1 MNKLFKLPGAL
12 PYLAV
17 VLLNAFVDLGHKITI
32 QNTIFKVYDG
42 NTQIILS
49 AIVNGL
55 ILLPFI
61 LLFSPA
67 GYISDRF
74 AKNQVM
80 RLAAWAAVA
89 ITLGITVC
97 YYLGW
102 FWPAFVLTFLLA
114 IQSAI
119 YSPAKYGY
127 IKLLFG
133 KEHLAEANGL
143 VQAITIGAIL
153 LGTLAFSLLFERWFP
168 AGSNASEGLRVIAP
182 IGWVLVA
189 NSLIECVM
197 AYRLPNLDHER
208 TAPFTDRSF
217 NIDDSFNYRE
227 YLSGSSLK
235 TNIQPVTRN
244 RVIRLSV
251 IGLAVFWSVGQ
262 VMLAAFPAFA
272 KETLAV
278 TNTVV
283 IQGILAA
290 TGIGIAIGSTLVSK
304 WSKGYVE
311 TGLIP
316 IGAIGI
322 SIGLIV
328 LPQLDS
334 VTSLF
339 LDFLFIGLAGG
350 LFIVPLNALIQ
361 FSARD
366 HELGKVLAG
375 NNLIQNI
382 CMLSFLLLTV
392 AFALAGISS
401 QWLLSIIAGVAVLGG
416 LYTVIQLPQSL
427 IRILLTV
434 IMTRRYKVDVQ
445 GIKNLPSSGGVL
457 LLGNHISWIDWAI
470 VQIASPRPIRFV
482 MLKSI
487 YERWYLTGFLKLLGC
502 IPIEPGASSKKSLQ
516 TVAELLDQ
524 GEVVCLFP
532 EGAISRNGH
541 LGEFRRGFEHASE
554 LTTTDIS
561 IVPFYLRGLW
571 GSQFSRSSEKL
582 RSLRSSGLSRDIIVS
597 FGPALPKNTS
607 TDVLKRRVFDLSI
620 QSWQQHINELP
631 SLPQAWIKTV
641 KRVGSEMSIADT
653 LGEPLS
659 ATQSLVAAIAFSKRI
674 KTISQENNIGLLLP
688 TSAGGVLANMATLLL
703 GKTVANLNYSS
714 SPEAIASAV
723 EQAEIKTVYTSKK
736 FLEKL
741 QRKGINLEPALS
753 ASNVIFMEQ
762 VKADVGKLEMLRLWL
777 TVRCLPTRC
786 LQWLYCKSKDADQTA
801 AILFSS
807 GSEGAP
813 KGVMLSHRNIMAN
826 LKQISDVLN
835 TQEDDVVMASLPL
848 FHAFGLTVT
857 QFMPLIEGL
866 PMVCHAD
873 PTDAANI
880 SKAIAK
886 YRATIMCG
894 TSTFLRLFV
903 NNRKVHPLMLESL
916 RIVVAGAEKLND
928 EVRHSFQQKFNKQLL
943 EGYGATETTPVA
955 SVNLP
960 DVLDT
965 SYWKVQ
971 TGGRLGTVGMPLPGT
986 SFKIIDP
993 TTEEELP
1000 TGEAGMIL
1008 IGGSQVMQG
1017 YLKNPEKTAEV
1028 IREIDGQRWY
1038 VTGDKGSIDPDG
1050 FLTIIDRYSRFA
1062 KIGGEMVSLSVVEQQ
1077 IQQALSTLA
1086 ITNLS
1091 ASAEEDIELVAT
1103 TIPDNKKGE
1112 AIIVLCTTDLDSSEL
1127 REALLAE
1134 GCNPLAIPSRY
1145 CQVDSIPKLGSGKTD
1160 FNQAKSLALS
1170 LTT

>member
-1 MNKLFKLPGAL
+1 MTKLFKLPGAM
-12 PYLAV
+12 PYLIV
-17 VLLNAFVDLGHKITI
+17 VFLNAFVDLGHKITI

-42 NTQIILS
+42 DTQIILT
-49 AIVNGL
+49 ALINGL

-67 GYISDRF
+67 GFIADRY
-74 AKNQVM
+74 AKNAVM
-80 RLAAWAAVA
+80 RVAAWAAIG

-102 FWPAFVLTFLLA
+102 FWPAFILTFLLA

-127 IKLLFG
+127 IKTLFG

-143 VQAITIGAIL
+143 VQAITIAAIL
-153 LGTLAFSLLFERWFP
+153 LGTFAFSILFEAMFP
-168 AGSNASEGLRVIAP
+168 VASDKSLGLVAIAP
-182 IGWVLVA
+182 IGWILVI
-189 NSLIECVM
+189 NSIFELIM
-197 AYRLPNLDHER
+197 AYRLPELDQGD
-208 TAPFTDRSF
+208 ASQSFSASDYVSGRSM
-217 NIDDSFNYRE
+217 
-227 YLSGSSLK
+227 K

-272 KETLAV
+272 KETLGV
-278 TNTVV
+278 TNTIV

-290 TGIGIAIGSTLVSK
+290 TGIGIAIGSTLAGK
-304 WSKGYVE
+304 WSKSRVE

-316 IGAIGI
+316 IGAAGI
-322 SIGLIV
+322 SIGLIL
-328 LPQLDS
+328 LPQLQS
-334 VTSLF
+334 TTTLF
-339 LDFLFIGLAGG
+339 LDFLFIGLMGG

-361 FSARD
+361 FSAKD

-382 CMLSFLLLTV
+382 SMLGFLLLTV
-392 AFALAGISS
+392 LFAVIGISS
-401 QWLLSIIAGVAVLGG
+401 QWLLAIIALVAVVGG
-416 LYTVIQLPQSL
+416 FYTIYQLPQSL
-427 IRILLTV
+427 IRIVLTG

-445 GIKNLPSSGGVL
+445 GIKNIPSSGGVL
-457 LLGNHISWIDWAI
+457 FLGNHISWIDWAI

-487 YERWYLTGFLKLLGC
+487 YERWYLKGFFKLLGC
-502 IPIEPGASSKKSLQ
+502 IPIESGASSKKSLEI
-516 TVAELLDQ
+516 VAELLDK

-541 LGEFRRGFEHASE
+541 LGEFRRGFERASE
-554 LTTTDIS
+554 MCTSDIA

-571 GSQFSRSSEKL
+571 GSQFSRSSDKIK
-582 RSLRSSGLSRDIIVS
+582 SLRSNGLYRDIIVS
-597 FGPALPKNTS
+597 FGPVLPKDTS
-607 TDVLKRRVFDLSI
+607 ADLLKRRVFDLSI
-620 QSWQQHINELP
+620 QSWQQHVNEMPTLP
-631 SLPQAWIKTV
+631 HAWINTV
-641 KRVGSEMSIADT
+641 KRVGGEMSIADT
-653 LGEPLS
+653 MGAPLS

-674 KTISQENNIGLLLP
+674 KAMSKENNIGLLLP

-703 GKTVANLNYSS
+703 NKTVVNLNYSS
-714 SPEAIASAV
+714 SPEAISSAV
-723 EQAEIKTVYTSKK
+723 QQAEIQTIYTSKK
-736 FLEKL
+736 FIDKLE
-741 QRKGINLEPALS
+741 RKGINLEPVLAGVNVVYMEEMK
-753 ASNVIFMEQ
+753 ASI
-762 VKADVGKLEMLRLWL
+762 GKFESLRLWL
-777 TVRCLPTRC
+777 AVRCLPTWC
-786 LQWLYCKSKDADQTA
+786 LKALFCRSSNADNTA

-835 TQEDDVVMASLPL
+835 TQDNDVVMASLPL

-866 PMVCHAD
+866 PLVCHAD
-873 PTDAANI
+873 PTDSANVA
-880 SKAIAK
+880 KAVAK

-894 TSTFLRLFV
+894 TSTFLRLFI
-903 NNRKVHPLMLESL
+903 NNRKVHPLMLDSL
-916 RIVVAGAEKLND
+916 RIVVAGAEKLSND
-928 EVRHSFQQKFNKQLL
+928 VRKNFQLKFNKPLL

-960 DVLDT
+960 DVLDPQ
-965 SYWKVQ
+965 YWQVQ
-971 TGGRLGTVGMPLPGT
+971 SGSREGTVGMPLPGT
-986 SFKIIDP
+986 SFRIVDP
-993 TTEEELP
+993 ETEQELP

-1017 YLKNPEKTAEV
+1017 YLNDASKTAAV
-1028 IREIDGQRWY
+1028 IRELDGQRWY
-1038 VTGDKGSIDPDG
+1038 VTGDKGSVDGDG

-1062 KIGGEMVSLSVVEQQ
+1062 KVGGEMVSLSVVEQQ
-1077 IQQALSTLA
+1077 VLRALTTMNS
-1086 ITNLS
+1086 
-1091 ASAEEDIELVAT
+1091 EGEDEIEILAT
-1103 TIPDNKKGE
+1103 TMEDSKKGE
-1112 AIIVLCTTDLDSSEL
+1112 AIVLLTTQSFDCKALKQ
-1127 REALLAE
+1127 ALLAD
-1134 GCNPLAIPSRY
+1134 GCSPLTIPSCY
-1145 CQVDSIPKLGSGKTD
+1145 YQLEAIPKLGSGKTD
-1160 FNQAKSLALS
+1160 YKQAKVLAEAAAGDLRQE
-1170 LTT
+1170 